1 MWLPGFSSKVQVLCY
16 VEMKAD
22 FAQLPLLEP
31 RTSQVPVCK
40 DFQQCHPTDESHVGS
55 STQ

>member
-22 FAQLPLLEP
+22 FAQLPTLEP

-40 DFQQCHPTDESHVGS
+40 DFQQCHPTDESHIGS